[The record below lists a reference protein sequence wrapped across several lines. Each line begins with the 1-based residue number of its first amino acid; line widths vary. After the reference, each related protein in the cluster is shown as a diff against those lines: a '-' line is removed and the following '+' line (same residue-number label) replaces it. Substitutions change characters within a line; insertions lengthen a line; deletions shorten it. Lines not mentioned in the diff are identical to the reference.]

1 MSLTGLARK
10 VPIAATLAAT
20 VAVVLGGVLFA
31 EQTPVHLHLVSQGT
45 RAVFTVD
52 GTTHAFDWHSPPR
65 TLIVVPADPFMREW
79 GIDGSESLTLDTL
92 DPAYLQSIGSNPYI
106 AVDRRLRGEDGY
118 NAWRALRVRD
128 NRTGRTVPMGKAQ
141 ARAGGLRL
149 PKAFTFDA
157 DIYRLERAVT
167 VELTSPAH
175 VYRLY
180 VDHNA
185 RSVGVSDDPAAR
197 APTMLAHWHFPTNPW
212 PYLALNVRT
221 LALGVIWAVL
231 LALLATLLGLLVPL
245 RITARLQTRPGR
257 SYHRAV
263 MPLCAL
269 TLGASFIFTLYIALT
284 EYNGMPHTPDGQAY
298 LLQAKVFAHG
308 VLSLPPPPLTSA
320 FPVPFFGVVH
330 GHWLAQYAPGT
341 SLSLA
346 VGLISGLP

>member
-92 DPAYLQSIGSNPYI
+92 DPAYLQSISSNPYI
-106 AVDRRLRGEDGY
+106 AVDRWLRGEDGY

-128 NRTGRTVPMGKAQ
+128 NRTGRTLPIGPAH
-141 ARAGGLRL
+141 ARAGGLLRL
-149 PKAFTFDA
+149 PTAFTFDA
-157 DIYRLERAVT
+157 DIDRLERAVT
-167 VELTSPAH
+167 VELTAPSH

-180 VDHNA
+180 VDRNA
-185 RSVGVSDDPAAR
+185 RSVRVSYDPAAGT
-197 APTMLAHWHFPTNPW
+197 PTILAQWYFPTNPW

-221 LALGVIWAVL
+221 LALGVIWA
-231 LALLATLLGLLVPL
+231 
-245 RITARLQTRPGR
+245 
-257 SYHRAV
+257 
-263 MPLCAL
+263 
-269 TLGASFIFTLYIALT
+269 
-284 EYNGMPHTPDGQAY
+284 
-298 LLQAKVFAHG
+298 
-308 VLSLPPPPLTSA
+308 
-320 FPVPFFGVVH
+320 
-330 GHWLAQYAPGT
+330 
-341 SLSLA
+341 
-346 VGLISGLP
+346 